1 MRYILI
7 NFFILTSSLLFAQ
20 ISDDFSDGDFTTN
33 PAWSG
38 TPGDYIVNAG
48 FETQLNNTIAA
59 SSYLSTAHGLATLDT
74 KEWKFWTKQTF
85 APSSTNYGRVYLT
98 SSSPDLTSDPDGF
111 YIQLGEALSNDAVRL
126 FKCDATVHTELL
138 AGPLAQIAASFT
150 IGVRVVRD
158 NAANWSVYI
167 DPAGGENF
175 VLAGTINDAANLVG
189 THFGMLDVYTMSNSS
204 NFYYDNI
211 YVGDQI
217 FDLAAPILVS
227 ATAINSNQIDVLFDE
242 AVDQVTAETIGNYD
256 IQPFLSATTA
266 TVDGVNPALVHIVPS
281 FPLGNGSTYTLFT
294 NSIEDL
300 LGNVSGSQSMVFSYY
315 LAETPLPGD
324 VIVNEF
330 MADPTPV
337 VGLPEIEFV
346 EIYNKSTKVFNV
358 QNWKLGDAASNGTIQ
373 QAWLLPGEYMVL
385 TGTSN
390 VDSFAV
396 ATAVTSF
403 PSLNNAGDNIVIRD
417 DLGNTLDSMTYADSW
432 YGDAIKNAGGYTL
445 ERINPND
452 PCSDQSDWTAS
463 NSASGGTPGA
473 VNSVY
478 NITPDTGF
486 PQLEQLIALAPNFLE
501 VYFTEGMDSTS
512 LANALISTNPTLT
525 IQNQYVLTAFPDMF
539 TLEFVEN
546 FTPSQTYTIELQNV
560 ADCWTNATTL
570 NGTFA
575 LPENAVAGDVVINEI
590 LFDPYTG
597 GSDWIELYNN
607 SAKLIDL
614 YNWQLADFD
623 GDTIANHKTIGVHFL
638 LYPEEYVVVA
648 EDTSHIIQNYPAYTT
663 GRFIETDIPSYTNDS
678 STVFIIFQ
686 NQVIDKVSYTEDWHF
701 KLLDNTDGKSLERL
715 DPNGVSND
723 ENNWHTAAEAIGFAT
738 PGGENSQFNPA
749 IMNGEFSFTSD
760 VISPDNDGFE
770 DVLQVNYEMAQAGLV
785 GDFTIYDDRGRK
797 IAAVL
802 SSELLAVR
810 GTFTWD
816 GVRDD
821 NTKATIGT
829 YVAVFEAF
837 SLDGGVVFAKRKAF
851 VVAGRL

>member
-1 MRYILI
+1 MRYILF
-7 NFFILTSSLLFAQ
+7 NFFLLTTSLLSAQ
-20 ISDDFSDGDFTTN
+20 ISDDFTDGDFSAN

-38 TPGDYIVNAG
+38 TTGDYIVNAG
-48 FETQLNNTIAA
+48 FELQLNNTIASA
-59 SSYLSTAHGLATLDT
+59 SYLSTSHGLATLDA

-85 APSSTNYGRVYLT
+85 APSGSNYGRVYLT
-98 SSSPDLTSDPDGF
+98 SNTSDLTIVTDGF
-111 YIQLGEALSNDAVRL
+111 YIQLGEAGSNDAVRL
-126 FKCDATVHTELL
+126 FKLESSVPTELL
-138 AGPLAQIAASFT
+138 AGPLGQIAGSST
-150 IGVRVVRD
+150 IGIRVVRD
-158 NAANWSVYI
+158 NGANWSLYI
-167 DPAGGENF
+167 DPAGGENY
-175 VLAGTINDAANLVG
+175 VLAGTVNDATNLLG
-189 THFGMLDVYTMSNSS
+189 THFGFADVYTVSNST

-211 YVGDQI
+211 YVGDEI
-217 FDLAAPILVS
+217 VDLAPPVLIS
-227 ATAINSNQIDVLFDE
+227 ATAINANQIDVLFDE
-242 AVDQVTAETIGNYD
+242 ALDQLSAETIGNYD

-266 TVDGVNPALVHIVPS
+266 TLDGINPALVHIVPS
-281 FPLGNGSTYTLFT
+281 APLGNGMSYTLFT
-294 NSIEDL
+294 NAIEDL
-300 LGNVSGSQSMVFSYY
+300 VGNVSGSQSVVFSY
-315 LAETPLPGD
+315 LVAEVPLPGD
-324 VIVNEF
+324 IVVNEF
-330 MADPTPV
+330 MCDPSPV

-346 EIYNKSTKVFNV
+346 EIYNKSSKIFNV
-358 QNWKLGDAASNGTIQ
+358 QDWKLGDASSNGTIQ

-390 VDSFAV
+390 VDSFTV

-417 DLGNTLDSMTYADSW
+417 DLGNTLDSITYSDSW
-432 YGDAIKNAGGYTL
+432 YGDAIKEDGGYTL

-452 PCSDQSDWTAS
+452 PCTDHTDWTAS
-463 NSASGGTPGA
+463 NDASGGTPGS

-486 PQLEQLIALAPNFLE
+486 PQIDQLIALAPNYLE
-501 VYFTEGMDSTS
+501 VYFTEGMDSTT
-512 LANALISTNPTLT
+512 LENAIITTNPTLT
-525 IQNQYVLTAFPDMF
+525 LQNQYVLTSFPDMF

-546 FTPSQTYTIELQNV
+546 FSPSQTYTIELQNV
-560 ADCWTNATTL
+560 ADCWMNSTTL
-570 NGTFA
+570 SGSFA
-575 LPENAVAGDVVINEI
+575 LPENAVAGNVVINEI
-590 LFDPYTG
+590 MFDPYTG
-597 GSDWIELYNN
+597 GSDWIEVYNN
-607 SAKLIDL
+607 SEKLIDL
-614 YNWQLADFD
+614 YNWQIADYD
-623 GDTIANHKTIGVHFL
+623 NDTIANNKIISTHFL
-638 LYPEEYVVVA
+638 LYPEEYVVIA
-648 EDTSHIIQNYPAYTT
+648 EDTSHIVQNYPAYTA

-723 ENNWHTAAEAIGFAT
+723 QSNWHTAAEAIGFAT

-749 IMNGEFSFTSD
+749 IMNGEFSFTSE

-770 DVLQVNYEMAQAGLV
+770 DVLQVNYEMAEAGLV

-797 IAAVL
+797 IADVL
-802 SSELLAVR
+802 NSELLAVR

-829 YVAVFEAF
+829 YIAVFEAF
-837 SLDGGVVFAKRKAF
+837 NLDGGIVFAKRKAF